1 MAKKIITA
9 LSAGLTL
16 AVASGCGS
24 KTDGPTENPP
34 PPEPVKVEPVPNPPP
49 VSTLPTW
56 DEAVNPTPKD
66 GIPEIQT
73 TNPPVPS
80 LRTDA
85 EGRCYVTWTDPR
97 REPPTGPYDPATEGG
112 TEIQCPPEKAE

>member
-1 MAKKIITA
+1 
-9 LSAGLTL
+9 
-16 AVASGCGS
+16 
-24 KTDGPTENPP
+24 
-34 PPEPVKVEPVPNPPP
+34 PNPPP

-56 DEAVNPTPKD
+56 DEVVNPTPKD

-73 TNPPVPS
+73 TNPPVPA
-80 LRTDA
+80 LRSDA

-97 REPPTGPYDPATEGG
+97 REPPTGPYDHATEGG